1 MAVYVKKQSEFAA
14 LGLDA
19 DARTFSSNDFELTE
33 VLACREERVAQPHS
47 SECDANGCDQR
58 AGFKFENKEESFWN
72 LKPVSEFDRW
82 IEASLLI
89 EEVDTPEHIEILDL
103 AKF

>member
-1 MAVYVKKQSEFAA
+1 LNQWKLSRAIPASRKMESTGECCRPMAVFVKKRSEFGA
-14 LGLDA
+14 LGLGA

-58 AGFKFENKEESFWN
+58 AGFKFENKEESF
-72 LKPVSEFDRW
+72 
-82 IEASLLI
+82 
-89 EEVDTPEHIEILDL
+89 
-103 AKF
+103 

>member
-1 MAVYVKKQSEFAA
+1 
-14 LGLDA
+14 
-19 DARTFSSNDFELTE
+19 
-33 VLACREERVAQPHS
+33 LACREEQVGQLHS
-47 SECDANGCDQR
+47 SECDANGCDQKT
-58 AGFKFENKEESFWN
+58 GWKFENKEEKLCSLIWN
-72 LKPVSEFDRW
+72 LKPVSLFDRW